1 MRYEKFVI
9 IFQRRYPELY
19 IKINPLLDLDDE
31 LQIVFPEIDK
41 MVKSILEHD
50 NMYNSL
56 VLHPYG
62 IIQIYI
68 LEWLRDNPTKLR
80 GYCYNNG

>member
-1 MRYEKFVI
+1 MKYEKFVEI
-9 IFQRRYPELY
+9 VRRRYPELY

-41 MVKSILEHD
+41 MVEHILEYD
-50 NMYNSL
+50 NMDESPLN
-56 VLHPYG
+56 LHPYG

-68 LEWLRDNPTKLR
+68 MEWLRDNPTKIQWFLL
-80 GYCYNNG
+80 